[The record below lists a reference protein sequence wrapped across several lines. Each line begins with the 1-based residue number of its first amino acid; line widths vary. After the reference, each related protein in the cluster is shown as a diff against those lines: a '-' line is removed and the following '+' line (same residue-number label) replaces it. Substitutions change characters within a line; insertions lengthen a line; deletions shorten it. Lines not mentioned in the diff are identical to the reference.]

1 MKRNIF
7 LAGMLVLVFGLVVI
21 GCGDGAGGGQENT
34 DPKKIT
40 ITGLDGQTGE
50 IGVELFLLAEGGG
63 AGGEGTIDNNSVT
76 VSLKKGKVETGVTD
90 WTGTGSYYLAIGI
103 INGSH
108 VDLYVYTNGKT
119 LADLGIFGEDDLE
132 KLPKINIIAANTTVP
147 FSKFQFWEA
156 WED

>member
-1 MKRNIF
+1 M
-7 LAGMLVLVFGLVVI
+7 
-21 GCGDGAGGGQENT
+21 
-34 DPKKIT
+34 
-40 ITGLDGQTGE
+40 
-50 IGVELFLLAEGGG
+50 VELFPLAEGGG

-76 VSLKKGKVETGVTD
+76 VSLKKGKVETGATD
-90 WTGTGSYYLAIGI
+90 WTGTGSYYLDFGI

-108 VDLYVYTNGKT
+108 VDLYLYTNGKT
-119 LADLGIFGEDDLE
+119 LAELGFFGEDDLE